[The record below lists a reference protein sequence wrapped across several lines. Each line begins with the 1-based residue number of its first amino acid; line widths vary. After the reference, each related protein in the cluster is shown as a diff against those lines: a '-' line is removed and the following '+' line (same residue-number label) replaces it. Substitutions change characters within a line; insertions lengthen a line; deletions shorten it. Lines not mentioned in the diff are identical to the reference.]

1 MTQIKLSV
9 EGETWTEHPDGWSV
23 QDQPQTRVAT
33 VMTNGRVDRSRRVDA
48 EELLLSVARLV
59 PEGTRLRVTVETIP
73 KD

>member
-9 EGETWTEHPDGWSV
+9 EGETWTEYPDGWSV
-23 QDQPQTRVAT
+23 QSEPAARVAV
-33 VMTNGRVDRSRRVDA
+33 VMTDGSVNQKKAVDA
-48 EELLLSVARLV
+48 DRLLAEVARLV